1 MPGIKG
7 SDGLPGLPG
16 PQGPKGNVISYLFI
30 FIKINKFN
38 FLQKVFL
45 GLEEEITT

>member
-16 PQGPKGNVISYLFI
+16 PQGPKGN
-30 FIKINKFN
+30 INKNQIPKIFDYYTGVLSN
-38 FLQKVFL
+38 
-45 GLEEEITT
+45 